1 MSFDYIFSDS
11 EPGIPEEG
19 VHDAWEGCMKGRIAR
34 GTVILLL
41 AGLTGCVSQGTHDQA
56 LRELQSTRNDLEH
69 IRMQN
74 DALNRQIVGIKEANT
89 NKLKEE
95 KEEQDKLNA
104 QLASLKEEIVKE
116 RQAGDAKVK
125 DLDRQVKEL
134 TATKKALAQERDV
147 AMQRYEDA
155 LKIQKR
161 QAKELK
167 ERANASLIQPPI
179 QPAQPAEPATEAPQ
193 ADQQTSASSPTPA
206 QLPPPVL
213 VDINK
218 ATPTE
223 LAMILGLT
231 KEDAD
236 KLLKGR
242 PYKTKEELVTKA
254 GLAKATVDKIQDKI
268 SVGP

>member
-1 MSFDYIFSDS
+1 MRRDVSYAI
-11 EPGIPEEG
+11 
-19 VHDAWEGCMKGRIAR
+19 
-34 GTVILLL
+34 ILLL
-41 AGLTGCVSQGTHDQA
+41 AGLTGCVSQGTHDQT
-56 LRELQSTRNDLEH
+56 LRELQSTKNDLER

-74 DALNRQIVGIKEANT
+74 DALNRQIVGLKEANAT
-89 NKLKEE
+89 KL

-104 QLASLKEEIVKE
+104 QIVSLKEEIAKE
-116 RQAGDAKVK
+116 RQAGEAKVK
-125 DLDRQVKEL
+125 DLDRKVKES
-134 TATKKALAQERDV
+134 TAAKMALAQERDV

-167 ERANASLIQPPI
+167 ERGNAALLQPPT
-179 QPAQPAEPATEAPQ
+179 QPATPVAPDTETPKS
-193 ADQQTSASSPTPA
+193 DQQASAAAPTPA
-206 QLPPPVL
+206 QPPPTIL
-213 VDINK
+213 VEINK

-236 KLLKGR
+236 KLIKGR

-254 GLAKATVDKIQDKI
+254 GLAKATVDKIQDKV
-268 SVGP
+268 SVSP